1 MKINLNS
8 FLLILLLCPIFIFGQ
23 TSINGIVT
31 DEISSSPI
39 AGVNVLVKDSN
50 TGTATDFDGNYS
62 INLKKGDILS
72 FSYVGYKTQQVTLG
86 DQTTLNIV
94 LIEDTSSLDEI
105 VVIGYG
111 SVKKEDLTGA
121 ADLVTS
127 EDFNQGPVLSP
138 QQLIAGKIAGVS
150 VTSSSGSPGDGQS
163 IRIRGLGSLSLTNSP
178 LIVLDGLP
186 LNDGGVGGSR
196 NPLNMVSP
204 NDIESMVILK
214 DASATAI
221 YGSRGAN
228 GVILITTKKGRDS
241 GFKYNYSSSL
251 TTYSAE
257 NHVDVLTASEF
268 TELITSGGN
277 IDAIAALGSSNTNWQ
292 DQIYNRATGTE
303 NSLSVVG
310 NAYGI
315 PMRASVS
322 LGDHEGILM
331 GDNFKRT
338 NASLSLRPNLLN
350 DKLKIE
356 LNTRLMNTEN
366 RFANRGA
373 IGSALS
379 FDPTK
384 PVFNGSQYGGYFSWI
399 DSATG
404 NQAAIGAPT
413 NPLALLNMIDDVSE
427 VDRIVSNLKLDYDL
441 NFIKGLTATINVG
454 IDQSKSVGSTATS
467 ELIPT
472 SDPTWN
478 GSLSRYEQEATN
490 NLFDAYLTYNTSFK
504 ENHNLSFVL
513 GHSYQ
518 SFEFDNYSFDS
529 EAQEDGNDFEFIDKS
544 KNVLLSY
551 FGRLN
556 YDFDGKYLLTATLR
570 ADASSKLN
578 PNDRWGYFPSLA
590 AAWNIHKEDFFKG
603 NIFNS
608 LKLRVGYGE
617 VGNVNG
623 LGDYKFLT
631 RYTGS
636 TSTAYY
642 QFGNSFYQ
650 TYRPEPI
657 NPDLRWE
664 IGETLNIGIDYS
676 MFNNKLNGSINVYNK
691 TTKDLIAYTLVDPFT
706 NFGNRIDA
714 NIGDMQNRGIEL
726 SFNIPIIK
734 TDKFEYTLDANIAF
748 NDNVVTR
755 LPDQQFIGGISG
767 GVGNNIQT
775 HIEGE
780 SPYSFLV
787 YQQVY
792 NNNGIPIEGVY
803 VDRNGDD
810 IINDDDRYIK
820 EDPFADIIM
829 GFTETMKWKSWD
841 LSATARASVGN
852 YAYNNVASNSVL
864 NETWNTFQILNNIH
878 SDYLSTGFQ
887 NFTENSLLSDHY
899 IQEASFFKIDNI
911 TLGYTIP
918 DFLGECN
925 LRIYGSLQNV
935 ATFTD
940 YDGIDPE
947 IYGGID
953 NNFYPRPRTGVFGIN
968 IDF

>member
-39 AGVNVLVKDSN
+39 AGVNVLVKGSN

-72 FSYVGYKTQQVTLG
+72 FSYVGYMTQQVTLG
-86 DQTTLNIV
+86 DQTSLNIV
-94 LIEDTSSLDEI
+94 LIEDKLSLDEI

-111 SVKKEDLTGA
+111 SVKKADLTGA

-241 GFKYNYSSSL
+241 GFKFNYNSSL

-257 NHVDVLTASEF
+257 NQVDVLTASEF
-268 TELITSGGN
+268 TELITTGGN
-277 IDAIAALGSSNTNWQ
+277 ADAIAALGSANTNWQ

-310 NAYGI
+310 NAYGV

-322 LGDHEGILM
+322 LGDHEGILT

-366 RFANRGA
+366 KFANRGA
-373 IGSALS
+373 IGSALR

-441 NFIKGLTATINVG
+441 NFVKGLTATINVG

-478 GSLSRYEQEATN
+478 GSLSRYEQEAIN

-504 ENHNLSFVL
+504 ENHNLNFVL

-556 YDFDGKYLLTATLR
+556 YDFDGKYLFTATLR

-590 AAWNIHKEDFFKG
+590 AAWNIHKEEFFKG

-636 TSTAYY
+636 SSTAYY

-664 IGETLNIGIDYS
+664 IGETLNIGVDYS
-676 MFNNKLNGSINVYNK
+676 MFNNKLNGSINVYSK
-691 TTKDLIAYTLVDPFT
+691 TTKDLIAFTLVDPFT

-726 SFNIPIIK
+726 SFNIPVIK

-775 HIEGE
+775 HVEGE

-792 NNNGIPIEGVY
+792 NNGIPIEGVY

-829 GFTETMKWKSWD
+829 GFTETIKWKSWD
-841 LSATARASVGN
+841 LTATARASLGN

-864 NETWNTFQILNNIH
+864 TQAWNSFEILNNIH
-878 SDYLSTGFQ
+878 SDYLSTGFE
-887 NFTENSLLSDHY
+887 NLTENSLLSDHY

-918 DFLGECN
+918 DFLGEYN
-925 LRIYGSLQNV
+925 LRVYGSLQNV
-935 ATFTD
+935 ATFTN

-968 IDF
+968 IEF

>member
-39 AGVNVLVKDSN
+39 AGVNVLVKGSN

-72 FSYVGYKTQQVTLG
+72 FSYVGYMTQQVTLG
-86 DQTTLNIV
+86 DQTSLNIV

-138 QQLIAGKIAGVS
+138 QQLIVGKIAGVS

-241 GFKYNYSSSL
+241 GFKFNYNSSL

-257 NHVDVLTASEF
+257 NQVDVLTASEF

-277 IDAIAALGSSNTNWQ
+277 ADAIAALGSANTNWQ

-338 NASLSLRPNLLN
+338 NASISLRPNLLN

-373 IGSALS
+373 IGSALR

-504 ENHNLSFVL
+504 ENHNLNFVL

-590 AAWNIHKEDFFKG
+590 AAWNIHNEEFFKG

-636 TSTAYY
+636 SSTAYY

-664 IGETLNIGIDYS
+664 IGETLNIGVDYS
-676 MFNNKLNGSINVYNK
+676 MFNNKLNGSINVYSK
-691 TTKDLIAYTLVDPFT
+691 TTKDLIAFTLVDPFT

-726 SFNIPIIK
+726 SFNIPVIK

-775 HIEGE
+775 HVEGE

-829 GFTETMKWKSWD
+829 GFTETIKWKSWD
-841 LSATARASVGN
+841 LTATARASLGN

-864 NETWNTFQILNNIH
+864 NQAWNSFEILNNIH
-878 SDYLSTGFQ
+878 SDYLSTGFE
-887 NFTENSLLSDHY
+887 NLTENSLLSDHY

-935 ATFTD
+935 ATFTN

>member
-86 DQTTLNIV
+86 DQTSLNIV

-734 TDKFEYTLDANIAF
+734 TDEFEYTLDANIAF

>member
-39 AGVNVLVKDSN
+39 AGVNVLVKGSN

-72 FSYVGYKTQQVTLG
+72 FSYVGYMTQQVTLG
-86 DQTTLNIV
+86 DQTSLNIV
-94 LIEDTSSLDEI
+94 LIEDKLSLDEI

-111 SVKKEDLTGA
+111 SVKKADLTGA

-241 GFKYNYSSSL
+241 GFKFNYNSSL

-257 NHVDVLTASEF
+257 NQVDVLTASEF

-277 IDAIAALGSSNTNWQ
+277 ADAIAALGSANTNWQ

-310 NAYGI
+310 NAYGV

-322 LGDHEGILM
+322 LGDHEGILT

-366 RFANRGA
+366 KFANRGA
-373 IGSALS
+373 IGSALR

-441 NFIKGLTATINVG
+441 NFVKGLTATINVG

-490 NLFDAYLTYNTSFK
+490 ILFDAYLTYNTSFK
-504 ENHNLSFVL
+504 ENHNLNFVL

-556 YDFDGKYLLTATLR
+556 YDFDGKYLFTATLR

-590 AAWNIHKEDFFKG
+590 AAWNIHKEEFFKG

-636 TSTAYY
+636 SSTAYY

-664 IGETLNIGIDYS
+664 IGETLNIGVDYS
-676 MFNNKLNGSINVYNK
+676 MFNNKLNGSINVYSK
-691 TTKDLIAYTLVDPFT
+691 TTKDLIAFTLVDPFT

-726 SFNIPIIK
+726 SFNIPVIK

-775 HIEGE
+775 HVEGE

-792 NNNGIPIEGVY
+792 NNGIPIEGVY

-829 GFTETMKWKSWD
+829 GFTETIKWKSWD
-841 LSATARASVGN
+841 LTATARASLGN

-864 NETWNTFQILNNIH
+864 TQAWNSFEILNNIH
-878 SDYLSTGFQ
+878 SDYLSTGFE
-887 NFTENSLLSDHY
+887 NLTENSLLSDHY

-918 DFLGECN
+918 DFLGEYN
-925 LRIYGSLQNV
+925 LRVYGSLQNV
-935 ATFTD
+935 ATFTN

>member
-734 TDKFEYTLDANIAF
+734 TDEFEYTLDANIAF

-864 NETWNTFQILNNIH
+864 NATWNTFQILNNIH

>member
-373 IGSALS
+373 IGSALR

-864 NETWNTFQILNNIH
+864 NATWNTFQILNNIH

>member
-86 DQTTLNIV
+86 DQTSLNIV

-734 TDKFEYTLDANIAF
+734 TDEFEYTLDANIAF

-864 NETWNTFQILNNIH
+864 NATWNTFQILNNIH

>member
-8 FLLILLLCPIFIFGQ
+8 FLLIVLLCPIFIFGQ

-39 AGVNVLVKDSN
+39 AGVNVLVKGSN

-72 FSYVGYKTQQVTLG
+72 FSYVGYMTQQVTLG
-86 DQTTLNIV
+86 DQTSLNIV
-94 LIEDTSSLDEI
+94 LIEDKLSLDEI

-111 SVKKEDLTGA
+111 SVKKADLTGA

-241 GFKYNYSSSL
+241 GFKFNYNSSL

-257 NHVDVLTASEF
+257 NQVDVLTASEF

-277 IDAIAALGSSNTNWQ
+277 ADAIAALGSANTNWQ

-310 NAYGI
+310 NAYGV

-322 LGDHEGILM
+322 LGDHEGILT

-366 RFANRGA
+366 KFANRGA
-373 IGSALS
+373 IGSALR

-441 NFIKGLTATINVG
+441 NFVKGLTATINVG

-478 GSLSRYEQEATN
+478 GSLSRYEQEAIN

-504 ENHNLSFVL
+504 ENHNLNFVL

-556 YDFDGKYLLTATLR
+556 YDFDGKYLFTATLR

-590 AAWNIHKEDFFKG
+590 AAWNIHKEEFFKG

-636 TSTAYY
+636 SSTAYY

-664 IGETLNIGIDYS
+664 IGETLNIGVDYS
-676 MFNNKLNGSINVYNK
+676 MFNNKLNGSINVYSK
-691 TTKDLIAYTLVDPFT
+691 TTKDLIAFTLVDPFT

-726 SFNIPIIK
+726 SFNIPVIK

-775 HIEGE
+775 HVEGE

-792 NNNGIPIEGVY
+792 NNGIPIEGVY

-829 GFTETMKWKSWD
+829 GFTETIKWKSWD
-841 LSATARASVGN
+841 LTATARASLGN

-864 NETWNTFQILNNIH
+864 TQAWNSFEILNNIH
-878 SDYLSTGFQ
+878 SDYLSTGFE
-887 NFTENSLLSDHY
+887 NLTENSLLSDHY

-918 DFLGECN
+918 DFLGEYN
-925 LRIYGSLQNV
+925 LRVYGSLQNV
-935 ATFTD
+935 ATFTN

-968 IDF
+968 IEF

>member
-39 AGVNVLVKDSN
+39 AGVNVLVKGSN

-72 FSYVGYKTQQVTLG
+72 FSYVGYMTQQVTLG
-86 DQTTLNIV
+86 DQTSLNIV

-138 QQLIAGKIAGVS
+138 QQLIVGKIAGVS

-241 GFKYNYSSSL
+241 GFKFNYNSSL

-257 NHVDVLTASEF
+257 NQVDVLTASEF
-268 TELITSGGN
+268 TELITTGGN
-277 IDAIAALGSSNTNWQ
+277 ADAIAALGSANTNWQ

-310 NAYGI
+310 NAYGV

-322 LGDHEGILM
+322 LGDHEGILT

-366 RFANRGA
+366 KFANRGA
-373 IGSALS
+373 IGSALR

-441 NFIKGLTATINVG
+441 NFVKGLTATINVG

-490 NLFDAYLTYNTSFK
+490 ILFDAYLTYNTSFK
-504 ENHNLSFVL
+504 ENHNLNFVL

-556 YDFDGKYLLTATLR
+556 YDFDGKYLFTATLR

-590 AAWNIHKEDFFKG
+590 AAWNIHKEEFFKG

-636 TSTAYY
+636 SSTAYY

-664 IGETLNIGIDYS
+664 IGETLNIGVDYS
-676 MFNNKLNGSINVYNK
+676 MFNNKLNGSINVYSK
-691 TTKDLIAYTLVDPFT
+691 TTKDLIAFTLVDPFT

-726 SFNIPIIK
+726 SFNIPVIK

-775 HIEGE
+775 HVEGE

-792 NNNGIPIEGVY
+792 NNGIPIEGVY

-829 GFTETMKWKSWD
+829 GFTETIRWKSWD
-841 LSATARASVGN
+841 LIATARASLGN

-864 NETWNTFQILNNIH
+864 TQAWNSFEILNNIH
-878 SDYLSTGFQ
+878 SDYLSTGFE
-887 NFTENSLLSDHY
+887 NLTENSLLSDHY

-918 DFLGECN
+918 DFLGEYN

-935 ATFTD
+935 ATFTN

>member
-86 DQTTLNIV
+86 DQTSINIV

-121 ADLVTS
+121 ADLVIS

-734 TDKFEYTLDANIAF
+734 TDEFEYTLDANIAF

>member
-127 EDFNQGPVLSP
+127 EDFNQGPILSP

-204 NDIESMVILK
+204 NDIESMVVLK

-864 NETWNTFQILNNIH
+864 NATWNTFQILNNIH

>member
-454 IDQSKSVGSTATS
+454 IDQSKSVGSTVTS

-864 NETWNTFQILNNIH
+864 NATWNTFQILNNIH

>member
-39 AGVNVLVKDSN
+39 AGVNVLVKGSN

-86 DQTTLNIV
+86 DQTSLNIV
-94 LIEDTSSLDEI
+94 LTEDTSSLDEI

-138 QQLIAGKIAGVS
+138 QQLIVGKIAGVS

-241 GFKYNYSSSL
+241 GFKFNYNSSL

-257 NHVDVLTASEF
+257 NQVDVLTASEF

-277 IDAIAALGSSNTNWQ
+277 ADAIAALGSANTNWQ

-373 IGSALS
+373 IGSALR

-504 ENHNLSFVL
+504 ENHNLNFVL

-590 AAWNIHKEDFFKG
+590 AAWNIHNEEFFKG

-664 IGETLNIGIDYS
+664 IGETLNIGVDYS
-676 MFNNKLNGSINVYNK
+676 MFNDKLNGSINVYNK

-734 TDKFEYTLDANIAF
+734 TDEFEYTLDANIAF

-775 HIEGE
+775 HVEGE

-792 NNNGIPIEGVY
+792 NNNGAPIEGVY

-829 GFTETMKWKSWD
+829 GFTETIKWKSWD
-841 LSATARASVGN
+841 LTATARASLGN

-864 NETWNTFQILNNIH
+864 NQTWNTFEILNNIH
-878 SDYLSTGFQ
+878 SDYLSTGFE
-887 NFTENSLLSDHY
+887 NLTENSLLSDHY

-918 DFLGECN
+918 DFLGESN

-935 ATFTD
+935 ATFTN

>member
-39 AGVNVLVKDSN
+39 AGVNVLVKGSN

-72 FSYVGYKTQQVTLG
+72 FSYVGYMTQQVTLG
-86 DQTTLNIV
+86 DQTSLNIV
-94 LIEDTSSLDEI
+94 LIEDKLSLDEI

-111 SVKKEDLTGA
+111 SVKKADLTGA

-241 GFKYNYSSSL
+241 GFKFNYNSSL

-257 NHVDVLTASEF
+257 NQVDVLTASEF

-277 IDAIAALGSSNTNWQ
+277 ADAIAALGSANTNWQ

-310 NAYGI
+310 NAYGV

-322 LGDHEGILM
+322 LGDHEGILT

-366 RFANRGA
+366 KFANRGA
-373 IGSALS
+373 IGSALR

-441 NFIKGLTATINVG
+441 NFVKGLTATINVG

-478 GSLSRYEQEATN
+478 GSLSRYEQEAIN

-504 ENHNLSFVL
+504 ENHNLNFVL

-556 YDFDGKYLLTATLR
+556 YDFDGKYLFTATLR

-590 AAWNIHKEDFFKG
+590 AAWNIHKEEFFKG

-636 TSTAYY
+636 SSTAYY

-664 IGETLNIGIDYS
+664 IGETLNIGVDYS
-676 MFNNKLNGSINVYNK
+676 MFNNKLNGSINVYSK
-691 TTKDLIAYTLVDPFT
+691 TTKDLIAFTLVDPFT

-726 SFNIPIIK
+726 SFNIPVIK

-775 HIEGE
+775 HVEGE

-792 NNNGIPIEGVY
+792 NNGIPIEGVY

-829 GFTETMKWKSWD
+829 GFTETIKWKSWD
-841 LSATARASVGN
+841 LTATARASLGN

-864 NETWNTFQILNNIH
+864 TQAWNSFEILNNIH
-878 SDYLSTGFQ
+878 SDYLSTGFE
-887 NFTENSLLSDHY
+887 NLTENSLLSDHY

-918 DFLGECN
+918 DFLGEYN
-925 LRIYGSLQNV
+925 LRVYGSLQNV
-935 ATFTD
+935 ATFTN

-968 IDF
+968 IEF

>member
-39 AGVNVLVKDSN
+39 AGVNVLVKGSN

-86 DQTTLNIV
+86 DQTSLNIV

-138 QQLIAGKIAGVS
+138 QQLIVGKIAGVS

-241 GFKYNYSSSL
+241 GFKFNYNSSL

-257 NHVDVLTASEF
+257 NQVDVLTASEF

-277 IDAIAALGSSNTNWQ
+277 ADAIAALGSANTNWQ

-338 NASLSLRPNLLN
+338 NASISLRPNLLN

-373 IGSALS
+373 IGSALR

-504 ENHNLSFVL
+504 ENHNLNFVL

-590 AAWNIHKEDFFKG
+590 AAWNIHNEEFFKG

-636 TSTAYY
+636 SSTAYY

-664 IGETLNIGIDYS
+664 IGETLNIGVDYS

-726 SFNIPIIK
+726 SFNIPVIK
-734 TDKFEYTLDANIAF
+734 TDEFEYTLDANIAF

-775 HIEGE
+775 HVEGE

-829 GFTETMKWKSWD
+829 GFTETIKWKSWD
-841 LSATARASVGN
+841 LTATARASLGN

-864 NETWNTFQILNNIH
+864 NQAWNSFEILNNIH
-878 SDYLSTGFQ
+878 SDYLSTGFE
-887 NFTENSLLSDHY
+887 NLTENSLLSDHY

-935 ATFTD
+935 ATFTN

>member
-39 AGVNVLVKDSN
+39 AGVNVLVKGSN

-86 DQTTLNIV
+86 DQTSLNIV
-94 LIEDTSSLDEI
+94 LTEDTSSLDEI

-138 QQLIAGKIAGVS
+138 QQLIVGKIAGVS

-241 GFKYNYSSSL
+241 GFKFNYNSSL

-257 NHVDVLTASEF
+257 NQVDVLTASEF

-277 IDAIAALGSSNTNWQ
+277 ADAIAALGSSNTNWQ

-373 IGSALS
+373 IGSALR

-504 ENHNLSFVL
+504 ENHNLNFVL

-590 AAWNIHKEDFFKG
+590 AAWNIHNEEFFKG

-664 IGETLNIGIDYS
+664 IGETLNIGVDYS

-734 TDKFEYTLDANIAF
+734 TDEFEYTLDANIAF

-775 HIEGE
+775 HVEGE

-792 NNNGIPIEGVY
+792 NNNGAPIEGVY

-829 GFTETMKWKSWD
+829 GFTETIKWKSWD
-841 LSATARASVGN
+841 LTATARASLGN

-864 NETWNTFQILNNIH
+864 NQTWNTFEILNNIH
-878 SDYLSTGFQ
+878 SDYLSTGFE
-887 NFTENSLLSDHY
+887 NLTENSLLSDHY

-935 ATFTD
+935 ATFTN